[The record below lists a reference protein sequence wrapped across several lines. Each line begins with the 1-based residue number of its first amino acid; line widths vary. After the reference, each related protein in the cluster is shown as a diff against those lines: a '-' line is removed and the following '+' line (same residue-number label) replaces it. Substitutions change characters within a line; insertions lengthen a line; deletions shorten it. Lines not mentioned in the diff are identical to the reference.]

1 MFDPSRRV
9 HLLDVA
15 HHTPTPRALPGD
27 ATRHTPLPRPWTS
40 LAQMEAVELPAPL
53 PAPAPTPLPVAV
65 PELAPAAG
73 VASYPS
79 AELAPPQ
86 VHTPVGQPSFEEH
99 FGMVNS
105 GELSQEII
113 SGLLDARAQRTEPE
127 VSRADLSRGLGAL
140 AAVDPTRK
148 LDPGSQ
154 HRLRHASSLDEHVP
168 SHGVSLDEEGM
179 PSVFSGSFS
188 LSGEVSLGQV
198 GFDVQDEVERLRRVI
213 QADEDAH
220 AENLDA
226 FRSQVPG
233 LTD

>member
-1 MFDPSRRV
+1 MDA
-9 HLLDVA
+9 VA
-15 HHTPTPRALPGD
+15 
-27 ATRHTPLPRPWTS
+27 
-40 LAQMEAVELPAPL
+40 
-53 PAPAPTPLPVAV
+53 APAPVPVAAPMPSPV
-65 PELAPAAG
+65 AAHHLAPVAS

-79 AELAPPQ
+79 AASAPSQ
-86 VHTPVGQPSFEEH
+86 VHAPVGLPSVEEH
-99 FGMVNS
+99 FGLSNS
-105 GELSQEII
+105 GELSQEILN
-113 SGLLDARAQRTEPE
+113 GLLDARSQRAVPE
-127 VSRADLSRGLGAL
+127 VSRADLSKGLGAL

-154 HRLRHASSLDEHVP
+154 HRLRHASSMDDPSP
-168 SHGVSLDEEGM
+168 SHGMSLDDEGM

-188 LSGEVSLGQV
+188 LSGEVNLGQV
-198 GFDVQDEVERLRRVI
+198 SFDVQDEVERLRRVI